1 MFVFLEGNVKELY
14 DAIMADGYGI
24 GSQIVMVDMFLNHRL
39 DTKLLNAM
47 GREFYKHF
55 SHKNVDTILTIE
67 ASGIALA
74 IATANAF
81 GEIPVVFAKKH
92 PDTNRDAILAKG
104 DVYCAPVYSF
114 THKNSNII
122 TVKKRYLEAGKN
134 VLVIDDF
141 LANGEAAEG
150 MINILK
156 QANCNI
162 AGIGIGVEKGFQ
174 PGGKHLRDLGYDVKS
189 LAIINAIEDGK
200 LHLDKDN

>member
-1 MFVFLEGNVKELY
+1 MFVFLEDCVKELH

-24 GSQIVMVDMFLNHRL
+24 GSDIVKVDMFLNHRL

-47 GREFYKHF
+47 GREFYNYFK
-55 SHKNVDTILTIE
+55 SKNVDTILTIE

-74 IATANAF
+74 IATATAF

-92 PDTNRDAILAKG
+92 PHEELDKIKEKG
-104 DVYCAPVYSF
+104 EDYTASVYSF
-114 THKNSNII
+114 THKNNNVI
-122 TVKKRYLEAGKN
+122 TVKKRYLEKGSN

-156 QANCNI
+156 QAECKV

-174 PGGKHLRDLGYDVKS
+174 PGGKHLRNFGYDVKS
-189 LAIINAIEDGK
+189 LAIIDAI
-200 LHLDKDN
+200 DNGNLVLANDN